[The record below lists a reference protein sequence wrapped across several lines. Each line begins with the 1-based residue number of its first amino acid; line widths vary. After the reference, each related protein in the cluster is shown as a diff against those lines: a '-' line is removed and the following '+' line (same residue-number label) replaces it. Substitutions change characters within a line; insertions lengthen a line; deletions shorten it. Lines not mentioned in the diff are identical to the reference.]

1 MDEDLKRIIGKVFSA
16 DDGKVVEK
24 MLELVNKEISDSGRA
39 KRLSGLDYILSGAIK

>member
-1 MDEDLKRIIGKVFSA
+1 MDEDIRKIIEKVFSTE
-16 DDGKVVEK
+16 DGKVVEK